1 MIHTIDAIPNRRP
14 LIHTLKGDVSVKDK
28 EIMVGDVQIPPGFR
42 STLKKRT
49 KNYSSI
55 QEGVDMRNLYLRG
68 KVVQDSVKWFGLVT
82 QKFAEM
88 TPFDISSVLK
98 NKTENSPIVR
108 YAPTAERFVLSSKVG
123 DTNGS
128 ELYLCIDSGDFGTY
142 GGNGQMAMRAGFSLY
157 NPSTDAWTSFHSPH
171 VSQARVIH
179 RIDVPSLENAV
190 DAILDGTQGITSRI
204 DASCDVT
211 YSGNALSQY
220 MTQVGERTES
230 KKLLAKV
237 RSGIN
242 GSYVNAADLASQI
255 SLEAKML
262 PERAQLRLESVAGE
276 VLYHAGSVAQ
286 GYVAKTQ
293 PAQLGLKF

>member
-1 MIHTIDAIPNRRP
+1 MIHTIDTIPNRRP

-211 YSGNALSQY
+211 YSGNALSLY
-220 MTQVGERTES
+220 MDQVGDRTKS

-237 RSGIN
+237 RRGIN
-242 GSYVNAADLASQI
+242 GSHINATNLATQI

-276 VLYHAGSVAQ
+276 VLYHAGSVAE
-286 GYVAKTQ
+286 GYVAKQQ